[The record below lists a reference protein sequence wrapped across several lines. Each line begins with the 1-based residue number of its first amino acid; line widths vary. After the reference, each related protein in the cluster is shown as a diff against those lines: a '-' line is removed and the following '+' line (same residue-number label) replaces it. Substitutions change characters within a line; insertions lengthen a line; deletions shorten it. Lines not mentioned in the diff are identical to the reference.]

1 MKKIFKVALAA
12 VLSLSLLAGCSTGT
26 SGGGGD
32 DTINVAGIFEL
43 TGNAAQYG
51 QAGLKGAKL
60 AIKQQNENGGVL
72 GGKKINIIEA
82 DNKSEPTE
90 STTQATKLIGQDV
103 VAVLGPMT
111 TKTILAIIPIVSDN
125 EVPLITPSGTGEALT
140 INEDGSL
147 NEWVFRACFMDLFQG
162 EVGAQFALKDLK
174 AKNVAL
180 LIDNSGDYAKGLGE
194 AFTKVFTAGGG
205 KIVGTENY
213 VAGDTDFK
221 AVLNRIKG
229 MNPDAI
235 YVPGYYN
242 EVGAIIKQAREA
254 GITVPIF
261 GGDGFNGN
269 ETTKIA
275 GAQNMTEVYYSD
287 HVATDDPGL
296 QEFIKQYEAE
306 YGEKPTGFAALGYD
320 TAKMLIAAIENAG
333 SADGKAIRDALE
345 NLKDLQG
352 VTGTITVDPA
362 THNPTKSAVILKY
375 VPGEGDNDEGEWVFT
390 SRVDP
395 Q

>member
-12 VLSLSLLAGCSTGT
+12 ALSLSLLAGCSTSS
-26 SGGGGD
+26 SGGGD
-32 DTINVAGIFEL
+32 SINVAGIFEL

-51 QAGLKGAKL
+51 QAGLNGAKL

-72 GGKKINIIEA
+72 GGKKINLIEA

-90 STTQATKLIGQDV
+90 STTQATKLVGQDV

-111 TKTILAIIPIVSDN
+111 TKTILAIVPIVTSG
-125 EVPLITPSGTGEALT
+125 EVPLITPSGTGETLT
-140 INEDGSL
+140 VDNGKL
-147 NEWVFRACFMDLFQG
+147 NEWIFRACFMDLFQG
-162 EVGAQFALKDLK
+162 EVGAQFALNDLRV
-174 AKNVAL
+174 KNVAL
-180 LIDNSGDYAKGLGE
+180 LIDNSGDYAKGLGD

-205 KIVGTENY
+205 NIVGTENY

-221 AVLNRIKG
+221 AVLNRIKN

-275 GAQNMTEVYYSD
+275 GKNNMTEVYYSD
-287 HVATDDPGL
+287 HVATDDPAL

-306 YGEKPTGFAALGYD
+306 YGAKPTGFAALGYD
-320 TAKMLIAAIENAG
+320 TAKMFIAAIENAG

-352 VTGTITVDPA
+352 VTGAITVDPA

-375 VPGEGDNDEGEWVFT
+375 EPGENEDDDGEWVFT

>member
-12 VLSLSLLAGCSTGT
+12 VLSLSLLAGCSSGT
-26 SGGGGD
+26 SGGGGE
-32 DTINVAGIFEL
+32 DTINVAGLFEL
-43 TGNAAQYG
+43 TGDVAQYG

-60 AIKQQNENGGVL
+60 AIKQQNESGGVL
-72 GGKKINIIEA
+72 GGKKLNIIEA
-82 DNKSEPTE
+82 DNKSDPTE
-90 STTQATKLIGQDV
+90 TTAQATKLVDRDV
-103 VAVLGPMT
+103 VAILGPMT
-111 TKTILAIIPIVSDN
+111 TRTIKAVIPTVTEN
-125 EVPLITPSGTGEALT
+125 EIPLITPSGTGEELT
-140 INEDGSL
+140 VENGKL
-147 NEWVFRACFMDLFQG
+147 NEWIFRACFMDLFQG
-162 EVGAQFALKDLK
+162 EVGARFALDDLK
-174 AKNVAL
+174 VKNVAL
-180 LIDNSGDYAKGLGE
+180 LISTSGDYSKGLGQ
-194 AFTKVFTAGGG
+194 AFKEVFTAGGG
-205 KIVGTENY
+205 TIVAEENY
-213 VAGDTDFK
+213 MDTDKDFR
-221 AVLNRIKG
+221 AVLNRIKAK
-229 MNPDAI
+229 NPEAI
-235 YVPGYYN
+235 YVPGYY
-242 EVGAIIKQAREA
+242 EAVGVIIKQAREA

-320 TAKMLIAAIENAG
+320 TAKMLIAAIEQAG
-333 SADGKAIRDALE
+333 STDTKAIREALE

-375 VPGEGDNDEGEWVFT
+375 VPGEGENDEGEWVFT